1 MFYGGFF
8 MKETGMTRRVDEL
21 GRVVIP
27 KEIRQILKI
36 RTGTPLEI
44 FVEGDRLVLRKYAV
58 AQGYAAAL
66 RALTDCLY
74 NATGLTVAV
83 FDTEQTV
90 FCRGRHCG
98 ALEGKRLSDAVY
110 PRLEGNRPF
119 FCASADLTDLDG
131 KYAYVFPLADKGDLL
146 GAAAVVSDEDI
157 TLTDAK
163 LARLAC
169 EMFLQQLD

>member
-1 MFYGGFF
+1 

-66 RALTDCLY
+66 RRS
-74 NATGLTVAV
+74 G
-83 FDTEQTV
+83 
-90 FCRGRHCG
+90 
-98 ALEGKRLSDAVY
+98 
-110 PRLEGNRPF
+110 
-119 FCASADLTDLDG
+119 
-131 KYAYVFPLADKGDLL
+131 
-146 GAAAVVSDEDI
+146 
-157 TLTDAK
+157 
-163 LARLAC
+163 
-169 EMFLQQLD
+169 